1 MQVTYDCVIVDRR
14 EGTIIMDLRPKHDF
28 VKVRWADA
36 LSDGELVAVSSV
48 RLTGRKCSDDDFGK
62 GDTVIVDGRKGT
74 LIMDLRP
81 EHHEFVKVQWLDDG
95 ADSDVL
101 PVHSVALVSK
111 ASPAAAASEN
121 SSCPGAS
128 SGTAACS
135 AMDTD
140 PSSTP
145 PARRHGPS
153 MLDGTSIRL
162 LPEDATGPRC
172 FLPRTMR
179 RRCTFLRLCR

>member
-1 MQVTYDCVIVDRR
+1 V
-14 EGTIIMDLRPKHDF
+14 GTHPTGNQTNILVSRTVAQEHMLSFPVR
-28 VKVRWADA
+28 KVFW
-36 LSDGELVAVSSV
+36 
-48 RLTGRKCSDDDFGK
+48 
-62 GDTVIVDGRKGT
+62 
-74 LIMDLRP
+74 MDLRP

-111 ASPAAAASEN
+111 ASPAAAASED

-128 SGTAACS
+128 SSTAACS

-145 PARRHGPS
+145 PARRHEPS
-153 MLDGTSIRL
+153 TLDGTSIRP

-172 FLPRTMR
+172 FLPRTSVKLLSLA
-179 RRCTFLRLCR
+179 FG